1 MRPSNRPAMRYATT
15 LASAIALPLLLIG
28 VGACVGTDLV
38 EDAQEPELRLTARV
52 DALAVGEAFR
62 LEATFFDAVGREAA
76 AEIAWESDRP
86 GVLGVDAAGL
96 ATALAPGRALVTAT
110 ALAGETPVRDTVG
123 IAVADTVV
131 DAGPQSRSGRIE
143 TQSSYELAGDFTVT
157 DTGGGVRIEVAEDYV
172 ASTALPGLYVYLSN
186 NDAST
191 ADALEIGPV
200 EVFRGAHAYTVAG
213 VGLDEYRYLLY
224 FCKPF
229 NVRVGSGEIQ

>member
-1 MRPSNRPAMRYATT
+1 MRYATS
-15 LASAIALPLLLIG
+15 LPAAFALPLLLLG
-28 VGACVGTDLV
+28 AGACVGTDLV
-38 EDAQEPELRLTARV
+38 EDAQEPVLRLTARV

-62 LEATFFDAVGREAA
+62 LEATYLDAVGREAA
-76 AEIAWESDRP
+76 AEVTWESDRP
-86 GVLGVDAAGL
+86 EVLDVDAAGL

-200 EVFRGAHAYTVAG
+200 ETFRGAHAYTVAG
-213 VGLDEYRYLLY
+213 AGLDEYRYLLY